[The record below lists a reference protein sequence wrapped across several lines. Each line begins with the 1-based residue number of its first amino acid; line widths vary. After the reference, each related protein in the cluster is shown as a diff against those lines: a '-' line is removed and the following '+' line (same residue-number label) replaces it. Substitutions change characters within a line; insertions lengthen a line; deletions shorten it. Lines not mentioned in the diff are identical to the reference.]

1 MHKNAS
7 LNRMINYRIAL
18 FSNTSWYIYNFRLNT
33 IKELLNNNFEVFVI
47 APKDKYSHLLEDLG
61 CIYLNIDL
69 NSKSLNLF
77 TNLAVILKLYFYLVR
92 YNINII
98 LNFTPKSNIFGSFCT
113 RFCSTKSINNISGFG
128 SGLNMNKYLNYIII
142 KMYKIS
148 IHNGTFVFVQN
159 SNDYDFLISSNISK
173 KNNTIL
179 IPGSGVDINKFV
191 FSNLPTFDKNNK
203 FIFLFVGRLLYSKGV
218 SVLFESSLKLYKD
231 SQNFKVILIGKHD
244 FSNPDVISSDD
255 ISNMSKPFFQFVYH
269 VDNVL
274 DYITKSHCLILPSYY
289 KEGTPKSLL
298 EGLSVG
304 RPIITTDIPGC
315 KETVTNQN
323 GYIVKPNDINSLY
336 HSMKTL
342 LNLPYSE
349 IENMGLRSRELANK
363 RFDERIVINNYM
375 RIINNCI

>member
-1 MHKNAS
+1 
-7 LNRMINYRIAL
+7 MINYRIAL

-47 APKDKYSHLLEDLG
+47 APKDKYSHILEDLG
-61 CIYLNIDL
+61 CKYLNIDF

-77 TNLAVILKLYFYLVR
+77 TNLTVIFKLFFYLVR
-92 YNINII
+92 YKINII
-98 LNFTPKSNIFGSFCT
+98 LNFTPKSNIYGSFCT

-128 SGLNMNKYLNYIII
+128 SGLNMNKYLNFMII

-159 SNDYDFLISSNISK
+159 SNDYDFLINSNISK

-218 SVLFESSLKLYKD
+218 SILFDSALKLYKD
-231 SQNFKVILIGKHD
+231 SQNFKVILIGKQD

-255 ISNMSKPFFQFVYH
+255 ISNMSKPFFQFIYH

-274 DYITKSHCLILPSYY
+274 DFINKSHCLILPSYY

-315 KETVTNQN
+315 KDTVTNQN
-323 GYIVKPNDINSLY
+323 GYIVKPNDTNSLY
-336 HSMKTL
+336 QTMKTL
-342 LNLPYSE
+342 INLPYPE
-349 IENMGLRSRELANK
+349 IENMGLRSRELAIK

-375 RIINNCI
+375 RIINNCL